1 VFATDLIKYI
11 ARKLDFRQT
20 KLTNL
25 VNLTHHHLSGKA
37 QQGSTGKVSIIIPTR
52 DKPELLR
59 KCIDSILEKTKYQ
72 NFEILVVDNQSSEP
86 ETFVLLE
93 ELEGKGV
100 KILHYPSKF
109 NFSAICN
116 LAASQASS
124 MYLCFLNNDTEI
136 TEPNWLSN
144 MVEHA
149 NQPNVGVVGAVLRF
163 PDGKLQ
169 HMGIALNFG
178 GVATHP
184 FRASQGTPSVPTEC
198 FQVSAVTFACALVS
212 AKNYLLLRGL
222 DEDFPRGF
230 NDVDFGIR
238 SADQKLTN
246 IVCGRA
252 HLTHAESVSRPK
264 SSTLAGVVSGVW
276 DVFVFLRKHPGSL
289 VEKFFSN

>member
-1 VFATDLIKYI
+1 MFATDLIKYTV
-11 ARKLDFRQT
+11 RKLDRRQI

-25 VNLTHHHLSGKA
+25 VSQTPHHFADKA
-37 QQGSTGKVSIIIPTR
+37 KQGSTEKVSIIIPTR
-52 DKPELLR
+52 DKPKLLR

-72 NFEILVVDNQSSEP
+72 NFEVLIVDNQSSEP
-86 ETFVLLE
+86 ETLALLG
-93 ELEGKGV
+93 ELEHKGI
-100 KILHYPSKF
+100 KILKFPSKF

-116 LAASQASS
+116 LAASQASGK
-124 MYLCFLNNDTEI
+124 YLCFLNNDTEI

-149 NQPNVGVVGAVLRF
+149 NHPNVGVVGAVLRF

-169 HMGIALNFG
+169 HMGISLNFG

-184 FRASQGTPSVPTEC
+184 FRGSQGTPSVPTEC

-212 AKNYLLLRGL
+212 AENYSLLGGL
-222 DEDFPRGF
+222 DEVFSSGF

-238 SADQKLTN
+238 CAEQNLTN

-264 SSTLAGVVSGVW
+264 SSTLAGVVSGVR

>member
-1 VFATDLIKYI
+1 MFAIDLIKYTV
-11 ARKLDFRQT
+11 RKLDRRQI

-25 VNLTHHHLSGKA
+25 VSQKPHHFADKA
-37 QQGSTGKVSIIIPTR
+37 KQGSTEKVSIIIPTR
-52 DKPELLR
+52 DKPKLLR

-72 NFEILVVDNQSSEP
+72 NFEVLIVDNQSSEP
-86 ETFVLLE
+86 ETLALLG
-93 ELEGKGV
+93 ELEHKGI
-100 KILHYPSKF
+100 KILKFPSKF

-116 LAASQASS
+116 LAASQASGK
-124 MYLCFLNNDTEI
+124 YLCFLNNDTEI

-149 NQPNVGVVGAVLRF
+149 NHPNVGVVGAVLRF

-169 HMGIALNFG
+169 HMGISLNFG

-184 FRASQGTPSVPTEC
+184 FRGSQGTPSVPPEC

-212 AKNYLLLRGL
+212 ADNYLLLGGM
-222 DEDFPRGF
+222 DEDFPSGF

-238 SADQKLTN
+238 CAEQNLTN
-246 IVCGRA
+246 IVCSNA

-264 SSTLAGVVSGVW
+264 SSTLAGVVSGVR
-276 DVFVFLRKHPGSL
+276 DVFVFLRKHPGPL